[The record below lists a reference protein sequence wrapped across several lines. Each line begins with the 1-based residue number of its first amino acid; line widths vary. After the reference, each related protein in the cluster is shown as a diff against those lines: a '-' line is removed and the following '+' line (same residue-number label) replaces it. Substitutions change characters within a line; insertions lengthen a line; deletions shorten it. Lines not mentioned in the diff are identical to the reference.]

1 MTAMAID
8 QDVASPEE
16 VELRCPETAGKLLAK
31 LQLRGEQPSWVHPD
45 NLIELSCDS
54 CKISRRRGG
63 QRVARVLHRYDI
75 LGTLV
80 STLVVE

>member
-8 QDVASPEE
+8 QGMAALEE

-31 LQLRGEQPSWVHPD
+31 IQRAGEQPSYVHPD
-45 NLIELSCDS
+45 NLIELNCDS
-54 CKISRRRGG
+54 CRASRRRSG
-63 QRVARVLHRYDI
+63 QQVARVLHRYDI
-75 LGTLV
+75 LGCLV

>member
-8 QDVASPEE
+8 LGVAALDE

-31 LQLRGEQPSWVHPD
+31 IRLRGEQPSYVHPD

-54 CKISRRRGG
+54 CKAMRRRAG
-63 QRVARVLHRYDI
+63 QQVTRVLHRYDI
-75 LGTLV
+75 LGCLV